1 MRSSP
6 TSTHL
11 SRMCCLLVAFAG
23 PAGAAAPADKA
34 LRAPPAEQIPVAE
47 MKPAVEGA
55 VAAGV
60 ASLTARILAEGN
72 DFGLAFPPRVSR
84 KMIGTKSAPARRVT
98 VEEPIYE
105 VEYADVEQLVP
116 ETSAGQPT
124 GGFVRKK
131 VRVAVRQKLVGKRSR
146 EHLVP
151 DPKGQ
156 ETMNVPEYGPGGP
169 DVYEASQ
176 FGLNG
181 MTLYVLARSGHAHH
195 EATER
200 LAQSLSD
207 KLDAYGIPDTTF
219 DVAWLAAGFTAL
231 GKDSLHASLAER
243 LVSKLID
250 GQIREKG
257 APRGLWGPVC
267 IHYPYFAK
275 LFVMQGQLHQQLEVE
290 LPKMLERATPQQQEA
305 LAKQGREMRKVY
317 FQFLKAYR
325 AASSQ
330 GTRMMDITR
339 NWQADEQTVLP
350 GLPLYIYNRVVAD
363 VESTAVALFA
373 LAEADKAGMLPDETE
388 RVEIRGRKV
397 HPAEKTEAALKLAGE
412 ALGDAVGKDGG
423 FRALTLQATNTGFD
437 KSGMPIPGLPY
448 KGTWPPL
455 VDVETGVTCASGLVA
470 IDALAAVNDKA
481 AAPVAERREAVRD
494 RVLALAQR
502 WYDDTAVGK
511 ATAWH
516 APFDTLKVT
525 DGELAKSPLLPVP
538 EAKPAA
544 VGELP
549 WGGRNA
555 QYAVLPGFAA
565 AFADVPAKGRLDDP
579 LYRKLAFR
587 LVGLQD
593 PYGQWTGPQ
602 GLFSSGDSALA
613 MAQHAESLHK
623 RYQVNAPKD
632 PKTVHSYHQL
642 EYGVRHAGWSSNDEG
657 QGFATLASLLF
668 LLPAVEGPVP
678 IAGVPILPEPAA
690 DEGDKGAEGEAQA
703 KKQPLPPATAA
714 ARGVE
719 RPNAAR
725 AAVYE
730 AILAAAGVKPPE
742 PAVATAPAAK
752 PDDAPPADSTPAQQS
767 PEEDDGLGKVED
779 LLKPAP

>member
-1 MRSSP
+1 MQLSISAPQVSSI
-6 TSTHL
+6 
-11 SRMCCLLVAFAG
+11 CCLLVACAG
-23 PAGAAAPADKA
+23 LAHAAPADKA

-60 ASLTARILAEGN
+60 ASVMARVLAEGN
-72 DFGLAFPPRVSR
+72 DSGLAFPPRVAR
-84 KMIGTKSAPARRVT
+84 KVIGTKSVPARRVT
-98 VEEPIYE
+98 IEEPVY
-105 VEYADVEQLVP
+105 EYAEVEQLVP
-116 ETSAGQPT
+116 ETSAGQAT

-131 VRVAVRQKLVGKRSR
+131 VRVPVRQTGKRTR
-146 EHLVP
+146 ERLVQ
-151 DPKGQ
+151 DPEGQ
-156 ETMNVPEYGPGGP
+156 ETMDVPEFGPGGP
-169 DVYEASQ
+169 DVYEANQ

-181 MTLYVLARSGHAHH
+181 MALYVLARAGHAHH
-195 EATER
+195 EAAER
-200 LAQSLSD
+200 LAQSLSE

-231 GKDSLHASLAER
+231 GKDSLHAPLGER

-275 LFVMQGQLHQQLEVE
+275 LFAMQGQLHQQLEVE

-317 FQFLKAYR
+317 FAFLKAYR

-350 GLPLYIYNRVVAD
+350 GLPLYIYNRIVAD

-373 LAEADKAGMLPDETE
+373 LAEAEKAGMLPNETE

-397 HPAEKTEAALKLAGE
+397 QPAEKTEAALKLAGE
-412 ALGDAVGKDGG
+412 ALGDAVEKDGG
-423 FRALTLQATNTGFD
+423 CRALTLQAVNTGFD
-437 KSGMPIPGLPY
+437 KSGLPIPGLPY

-455 VDVETGVTCASGLVA
+455 VDLETGVTCASGLIA
-470 IDALAAVNDKA
+470 IDALAKVSEKA
-481 AAPVAERREAVRD
+481 AAPVVERREAVRD

-502 WYDDTAVGK
+502 WYDDTTVGK
-511 ATAWH
+511 AAAWV

-525 DGELAKSPLLPVP
+525 AGELAKSATLPVP
-538 EAKPAA
+538 EATPTA
-544 VGELP
+544 VGTLP

-555 QYAVLPGFAA
+555 QFAVLPGFAA
-565 AFADVPAKGRLDDP
+565 AFADVPAKARLDDP

-593 PYGQWTGPQ
+593 AYGQWTGPE
-602 GLFSSGDSALA
+602 GLFSSGDAALA

-623 RYQVNAPKD
+623 RYQVNAPQD
-632 PKTVHSYHQL
+632 PNVVHSYLQL
-642 EYGVRHAGWSSNDEG
+642 EYGQRHSGWSTNDDG

-668 LLPAVEGPVP
+668 LLPALEGPVP
-678 IAGVPILPEPAA
+678 IAGVPILPEPVAA
-690 DEGDKGAEGEAQA
+690 AAEEGDS

-730 AILAAAGVKPPE
+730 AILATAGVKPPE

-752 PDDAPPADSTPAQQS
+752 PDEAPPAQSPPAQ
-767 PEEDDGLGKVED
+767 PALEEDDGLGKVED